1 MLNKKIMRLKIL
13 LLCTFITFQSMG
25 QVILNIDYKDKKP
38 RTKGL
43 YADCIICPNK
53 ASGKNMLSSVKKA
66 YAFAIYYF
74 ELKSGM
80 TVNVSAQAP
89 QGTARLGMILYL
101 QTGDK
106 YKAVKTLC
114 WNKKLSAD
122 NFTQYK
128 FKVDFLKLKE
138 KSGKYQLILFK
149 SNQCGIINLQSL
161 NIEEYDTSRINEK
174 LVVQCWAQPDRRTI
188 PFTMGVYIY
197 NYAVKRAAKSF
208 DKEYIPFLNHHL
220 KRLKANGVQAVYFG
234 GVNAKRGFPEELAVF
249 KKNDLK
255 VIPQIDSCYFSG
267 KYSKWLQNKR
277 AKNAAQFTK
286 KYNQDTSILA
296 WSVKEEP
303 CPEDLPKLKD
313 YYDLIKKY
321 NPDIRFHLEN
331 SLYTSVKSKD
341 ALYPYIAGFTRYS
354 FWFELSGG
362 GYLNSP
368 SGALMN
374 FKNILD
380 NLYPYYA
387 QNNSVFTVTATQG
400 GLTLPRAANRYCNED
415 IFSKYI
421 KSISNKKTIER
432 ETVLKKRLKLLA
444 KKSILGWKQ
453 FKEGDNTFY
462 NMWKYY
468 RLPKN
473 CFKALAWTTVMEGGK
488 MFFCWSYTPP
498 TKQREKETFENT
510 ASLINKKEV
519 GLFTL
524 AGRQGWKNQQL
535 REYAEVSK
543 ELAPYRTIIGSM
555 RKTKASPVIIQTKN
569 VYNKAFL
576 TPVGKGWIIVFTN
589 FNVGTWPFQK
599 NNYFAKNN
607 SQSVKI
613 DNHGNLIG
621 YKAYTSPLKTKF
633 IIRYIQSPFKV
644 YDLRNG
650 KEIQATNGK
659 YKISILP
666 GSGQFVYIGND
677 EDMNKLMKIKLK

>member
-1 MLNKKIMRLKIL
+1 LFNKKNIKFGISL
-13 LLCTFITFQSMG
+13 LFVSIAFHSIG
-25 QVILNIDYKDKKP
+25 QTILNIDYKDKKT

-43 YADCIICPNK
+43 YGGCIICPDK
-53 ASGKNMLSSVKKA
+53 ASGKNMLSSAKKA
-66 YAFAIYYF
+66 YAFALYNF
-74 ELKSGM
+74 KLKSGL
-80 TVNVSAQAP
+80 TVNIIANAP
-89 QGTARLGMILYL
+89 QGTARLGMILYR
-101 QTGDK
+101 QEKDK

-114 WNKKLSAD
+114 WNKKISAD
-122 NFTQYK
+122 K
-128 FKVDFLKLKE
+128 FVKYEFKIDFFKLKE
-138 KSGKYQLILFK
+138 KAGKYRIILFK
-149 SNQCGIINLQSL
+149 SNKLGIINIQSI
-161 NIEEYDTSRINEK
+161 NIEEYDTNKIYEK
-174 LVVQCWAQPDRRTI
+174 LVTQCWANPDRNI
-188 PFTMGVYIY
+188 LPFTMGVYIY
-197 NYAVKRAAKSF
+197 NYAVKRSAKSF

-220 KRLKANGVQAVYFG
+220 KRLKAHGIQAVYFG

-255 VIPQIDSCYFSG
+255 LIPQIDSCYFSG

-277 AKNAAQFTK
+277 AKDAAQFTK

-303 CPEDLPKLKD
+303 RPEDLLKLKD
-313 YYDLIKKY
+313 YYDLIKKH
-321 NPDIRFHLEN
+321 NPDIRIHLEN

-341 ALYPYIAGFTRYS
+341 ALFPYIAGFTRYS

-374 FKNILD
+374 FKNILN

-387 QNNSVFTVTATQG
+387 QNNSIFTVTATQG
-400 GLTLPRAANRYCNED
+400 GLALPRAANRYCNEG

-421 KSISNKKTIER
+421 KSISNKKTAEKR
-432 ETVLKKRLKLLA
+432 TVLKRRLKLLA
-444 KKSILGWKQ
+444 QKSILGWKE
-453 FKEGDNTFY
+453 FKEGNNTFY

-498 TKQREKETFENT
+498 SKQREKDTFENT
-510 ASLINKKEV
+510 ASLINKKEI

-524 AGRQGWKNQQL
+524 AGRQGWGNQQL
-535 REYAEVSK
+535 KEYAEVSK
-543 ELAPYRTIIGSM
+543 ELVPYRTIIGSM
-555 RKTKASPVIIQTKN
+555 RKTKASPVIIRTKN

-576 TPVGKGWIIVFTN
+576 TPEGKGWIIVFTN

-599 NNYFAKNN
+599 NMYYAKNN
-607 SQSVKI
+607 SQSVRI
-613 DNHGNLIG
+613 DNHGNLVD
-621 YKAYTSPLKTKF
+621 YKANLAPLETEF
-633 IIRYIQSPFKV
+633 IIRYIKHPFKV

-650 KEIQATNGK
+650 KEIKATNGK

-666 GSGQFVYIGND
+666 GSGKFIYIGD
-677 EDMNKLMKIKLK
+677 AKDMNKIMKLKGV